1 MFVFRRLTLLFILM
15 AAPIVN
21 AAQNSI
27 EFSTDAI
34 MSAPHQADRVSKM
47 YVSKNAVRT
56 EYDMKGQKI
65 IEIVYPE
72 KGKAIMLNPLLK
84 AYKEISFNGK
94 HEVISD
100 SKTICESMKN
110 ATCKILGEESIDG
123 RKTEKWQIIRYLNG
137 HPVRSLHWIDKKRKL
152 ALREFFP
159 DGTVVELHLVAKEK
173 MNGRKTEKWKRTV
186 SHPDGS
192 QQYSYQWYD
201 PKLKISI
208 KEEIPGGYV
217 RQLKN
222 IKVSKQKKSLFK
234 APKEY
239 VKLTSR
245 NASGYNRPR

>member
-1 MFVFRRLTLLFILM
+1 MFLFRRLILLFGLM
-15 AAPIVN
+15 AASFVN
-21 AAQNSI
+21 AAQNTI
-27 EFSTDAI
+27 EFSTDAV
-34 MSAPHQADRVSKM
+34 MSTPHQADRVSKM

-56 EYDMKGQKI
+56 EYDMNGQKI

-72 KGKAIMLNPLLK
+72 KGKAIMLNPVLK
-84 AYKEISFNGK
+84 AYKEISFNEK
-94 HEVISD
+94 PKLIED

-110 ATCKILGEESIDG
+110 ARCNILGEESIDG
-123 RKTEKWQIIRYLNG
+123 RKTEKWQIIRYQNG
-137 HPVRSLHWIDKKRKL
+137 RPLRSLHWIDKKRKL

-159 DGTVVELHLVAKEK
+159 DGTVVELNLVAKER

-192 QQYSYQWYD
+192 QKYSYQWYD

-222 IKVSKQKKSLFK
+222 IKVSKQKKTLFK

-239 VKLTSR
+239 VNVTSR
-245 NASGYNRPR
+245 NPAGANRLR